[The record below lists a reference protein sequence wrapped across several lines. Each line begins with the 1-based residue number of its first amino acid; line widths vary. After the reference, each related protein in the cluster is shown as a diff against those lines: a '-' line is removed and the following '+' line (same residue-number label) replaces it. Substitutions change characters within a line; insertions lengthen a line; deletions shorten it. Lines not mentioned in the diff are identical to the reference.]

1 MRVVTYLKSR
11 KLRGYKM
18 VFPNKYLK
26 FKNSLLNLGS
36 IIIKNMKKNFWYTVD
51 EIWRDLKV
59 EESVRQYTFNDLI
72 LTFDFLFSINSISIN
87 SEGKVCLN

>member
-1 MRVVTYLKSR
+1 
-11 KLRGYKM
+11 M

-26 FKNSLLNLGS
+26 FKDSLINLGS
-36 IIIKNMKKNFWYTVD
+36 IIIKKKKKNSWYTVD
-51 EIWRDLKV
+51 EIWRYIKV
-59 EESVRQYTFNDLI
+59 EENVRQYTFNDLI

>member
-1 MRVVTYLKSR
+1 MDRFPVNWELRKELKISVLQG
-11 KLRGYKM
+11 K
-18 VFPNKYLK
+18 
-26 FKNSLLNLGS
+26 
-36 IIIKNMKKNFWYTVD
+36 
-51 EIWRDLKV
+51 IWRDLKV